1 MNGAK
6 RWSSLENVGA
16 GASALEAAS
25 ANSVYVKSSGE
36 AGRIGSRP
44 GQGWEMERDGWRS
57 GYLLRKMNCFEIGW
71 LCNSVMRLNIDP
83 SHTVKNGCFVV
94 CEPVLKR
101 QKVRNMEVEK
111 KKKRKREPS
120 LGGFSH
126 VPWTVQTAVQLHLQI
141 SRARLQG
148 AAWVSA

>member
-1 MNGAK
+1 
-6 RWSSLENVGA
+6 
-16 GASALEAAS
+16 
-25 ANSVYVKSSGE
+25 
-36 AGRIGSRP
+36 
-44 GQGWEMERDGWRS
+44 
-57 GYLLRKMNCFEIGW
+57 
-71 LCNSVMRLNIDP
+71 
-83 SHTVKNGCFVV
+83 
-94 CEPVLKR
+94 
-101 QKVRNMEVEK
+101 MEVEK